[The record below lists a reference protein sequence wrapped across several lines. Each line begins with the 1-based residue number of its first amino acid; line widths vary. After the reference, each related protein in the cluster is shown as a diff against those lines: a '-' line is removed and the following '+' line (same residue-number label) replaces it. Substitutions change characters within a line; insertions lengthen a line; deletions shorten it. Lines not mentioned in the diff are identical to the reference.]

1 MLRCKGGLVIRAIE
15 GCRPGLALATA
26 AVCLFFAGSAAH
38 ATGSPQAQAKMGDP
52 ILGLTAG
59 ELSDFMVGKVAY
71 GTNLEE
77 FEGLGPAFNK
87 ESCGGC
93 HNNPF
98 GGPGTSTVTRFGT
111 TSKGGGFDPLASLG
125 GSLLQA
131 DAINDLCREDIPGAA
146 TITQTRITNGML
158 GYGLVEA
165 IPDADLL
172 ANETTPPSPNVS
184 GIAHMVEAFEAPGI
198 PRVGRFGWKAQVPT
212 ILTFSADA
220 ANNEMG
226 LTNVFLPNEQDPNG
240 DHPPSLGAPDNCDVI
255 ADPEDNIT
263 LGNGVDKTFIEV
275 VTDFQRFLAQPP
287 QTPKSGM
294 NGEAVFTTVGC
305 SDCHVPSFTT
315 DDGTFFPSLELTLQ
329 SKVIRPYSDF
339 LLHNMGLEG
348 DPIVQGAGVEQEVKT
363 PPLWGLRVRDP
374 VWHNGELGGGTF
386 EDRMNLAIARHDSAG
401 SEAQISAQ
409 AYAALS
415 QPDKDDLI
423 AFLNSL
429 GRVEFDTDGDGDV
442 DLADFHGFGDP
453 AAFAACFGPG
463 PYTADDPCAVHDV
476 DQDGDVDLADFKI
489 FLTVYTGPLDDC
501 QPNGVLDLQD
511 ILVGTSSD
519 DNFNGVPDDCC
530 PGDINGDGVTN
541 VLDLID
547 LLLCF
552 GLPAVPGCEAADGN
566 NDGVV
571 NVLDLIDLLLDFGL
585 PCP

>member
-1 MLRCKGGLVIRAIE
+1 MRHRRGLSAA
-15 GCRPGLALATA
+15 LALATTF
-26 AVCLFFAGSAAH
+26 CGGSTALG
-38 ATGSPQAQAKMGDP
+38 TDPVVAQPKMGDV
-52 ILGLTAG
+52 ILGLTADQ
-59 ELSDFMVGKVAY
+59 LNDFMVGKTAY
-71 GTNLEE
+71 GLNLEE

-87 ESCGGC
+87 ENCAGC
-93 HNNPF
+93 HNNPI
-98 GGPGTSTVTRFGT
+98 GGAGTATVTRFGT
-111 TSKGGGFDPLASLG
+111 STKGGGFDPLESLG

-131 DAINDLCREDIPGAA
+131 DAISDLCREDLPGAA

-165 IPDADLL
+165 IRDADLL

-226 LTNVFLPNEQDPNG
+226 LTNVFLPDEQDPNG
-240 DHPPSLGAPDNCDVI
+240 LDNPPSLGAPDNCDVI
-255 ADPEDNIT
+255 ADPEDNVL

-294 NGEAVFTTVGC
+294 NGEAVFNTVGC

-315 DDGTFFPSLELTLQ
+315 DDGTDFPGLEDALK

-339 LLHNMGLEG
+339 LLHDMGLQG

-386 EDRMNLAIARHDSAG
+386 ENRMNDAIVRHEAS
-401 SEAQISAQ
+401 SEAQTSAQ

-442 DLADFHGFGDP
+442 DLGDFHGFGDP
-453 AAFAACFGPG
+453 AAFSACFGPG

-476 DQDGDVDLADFKI
+476 DQDGDVDLADFRV
-489 FLTVYTGPLDDC
+489 FVTVYTGALEDC
-501 QPNGVLDLQD
+501 NANSVLDLED
-511 ILVGTSSD
+511 ILVGTSED

-530 PGDINGDGVTN
+530 PGDLNGNGV
-541 VLDLID
+541 VEVVDLID
-547 LLLCF
+547 LLSCF

-566 NDGVV
+566 ADGVV
-571 NVLDLIDLLLDFGL
+571 NVLDLIHLILSLGQN
-585 PCP
+585 CP